1 MIRKQQG
8 EKNQTQV
15 SRSPGKRRRW
25 IRRLLLPFLVAAAI
39 VLIGTGILV
48 ITGLRDVPGT
58 ADVALVLGSKV
69 ELDGKPS
76 RRLQARL
83 DKTVELY
90 RKGSFP
96 EIIVS
101 GGFGKEGYDESVVMR
116 DYLVDHG
123 IPTGKIILDGDGVTT
138 YASAQNARKI
148 ADQHHFQSVY
158 VVTQYFH
165 IPRSRLVLG
174 RFGFKEVYSSHAELF
189 EARDVYSSLREFF
202 GYLSYRL
209 RKIEP

>member
-1 MIRKQQG
+1 M
-8 EKNQTQV
+8 
-15 SRSPGKRRRW
+15 
-25 IRRLLLPFLVAAAI
+25 
-39 VLIGTGILV
+39 LIGTGILV
-48 ITGLRDVPGT
+48 IAGLRDVPGK

-69 ELDGKPS
+69 ELDGTPS

-90 RKGSFP
+90 RAGSFP

-116 DYLVDHG
+116 DYLVAQG
-123 IPTGKIILDGDGVTT
+123 IPAGCILLDGDGVTT
-138 YASAQNARKI
+138 YASAKNTRQI
-148 ADQHHFQSVY
+148 ADQHHFQSVH

-165 IPRSRLVLG
+165 IPRSRLVLE

-202 GYLSYRL
+202 GYLSYRF
-209 RKIEP
+209 RNMES